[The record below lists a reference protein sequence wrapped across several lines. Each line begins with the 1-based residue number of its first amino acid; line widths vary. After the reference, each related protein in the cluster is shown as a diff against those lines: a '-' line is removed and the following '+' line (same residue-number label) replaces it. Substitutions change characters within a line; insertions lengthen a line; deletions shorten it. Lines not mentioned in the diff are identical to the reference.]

1 MITFER
7 SQLVN
12 EIITQPLFTGLSLFQ
27 KLLQMIA
34 IDSIKQQDFG
44 ADHKEIQQINFTG
57 NLDDQETKKYFSL
70 FEKQK
75 KAFQIYHKEL
85 RKYCNFVSF

>member
-1 MITFER
+1 MRTFER

-34 IDSIKQQDFG
+34 IDSIKQEDFG

-57 NLDDQETKKYFSL
+57 NLDRSRNKKIF
-70 FEKQK
+70 FIIRE
-75 KAFQIYHKEL
+75 AKESIL
-85 RKYCNFVSF
+85 DLSQGTAKVL

>member
-57 NLDDQETKKYFSL
+57 NLDRSRNKKIF
-70 FEKQK
+70 FIIRE
-75 KAFQIYHKEL
+75 AKESIL
-85 RKYCNFVSF
+85 DLSQGTAKVL

>member
-57 NLDDQETKKYFSL
+57 NLDRSRNKKIFFIIREAKETILDLSQGTAKVL
-70 FEKQK
+70 
-75 KAFQIYHKEL
+75 
-85 RKYCNFVSF
+85 